1 MSPPPAR
8 KLFTATVYVADQ
20 GIGIPPEKVGK
31 LFQKFSR
38 VDTAEAKEIKGAG
51 LGLWICR
58 EIVEAHGGKIWIESE
73 QGKGTTMKLVMK
85 KAAE

>member
-1 MSPPPAR
+1 MVS
-8 KLFTATVYVADQ
+8 VSDQ

-38 VDTAEAKEIKGAG
+38 VDAGEAKEIKGAG

-73 QGKGTTMKLVMK
+73 AGKGTTMKLIMK
-85 KAAE
+85 KAQQ